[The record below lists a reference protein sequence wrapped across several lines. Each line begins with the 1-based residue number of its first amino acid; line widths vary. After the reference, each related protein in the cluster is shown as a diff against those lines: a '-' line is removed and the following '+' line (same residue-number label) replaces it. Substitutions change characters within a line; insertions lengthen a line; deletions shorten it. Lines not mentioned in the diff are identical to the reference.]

1 MIILMKMKVFNPYY
15 IFMYFILKTIEEV
28 GGQLRGRVVESVRS
42 AAAAQDSDPGRG
54 HGTACQATLRR
65 RPTSHN

>member
-1 MIILMKMKVFNPYY
+1 MHVMLSVNYISIKLEKIIKP
-15 IFMYFILKTIEEV
+15 
-28 GGQLRGRVVESVRS
+28 RGRLSGQVVKFACSTV
-42 AAAAQDSDPGRG
+42 AAQGLDPGRG